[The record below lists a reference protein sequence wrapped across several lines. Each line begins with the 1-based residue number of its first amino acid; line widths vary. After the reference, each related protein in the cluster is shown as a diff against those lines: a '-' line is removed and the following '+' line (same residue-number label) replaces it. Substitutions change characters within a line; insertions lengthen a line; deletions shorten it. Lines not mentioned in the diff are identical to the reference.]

1 MALQKPT
8 LFQTAKSLPVGVWA
22 VSISMMLIAISTT
35 MVFSVSPFFI
45 TQTLGLSFI
54 SLGIME
60 GISEGL
66 SFFSKLASGFAGDFF
81 RRKKPPLVIGVA
93 MATISKPIFILAGG
107 AAGVMTS
114 KVIERISNGIMAT
127 PRDAYCAEEV
137 SADKRGSSLGLMM
150 SLKTFGCALG
160 SFIIGGLIIF
170 TDDFRLLLWIGFIPC
185 FASLIVLLMCMKEK
199 RVEKELNSP
208 KKRVRKLKMDDFKS
222 LNKRYWSLVIIATI
236 FMSAR
241 FSDGFLILR
250 MEQLG
255 APMWLCA
262 STIGIFNLI
271 SAFAC
276 LPIGRKSDGMC
287 RSRMLYFSFIA
298 LVLANICF
306 IFDGGL
312 VLALLGVLFW
322 GAQRGTSQM
331 LFAAIIADEVPEK
344 IIGTA
349 LGIYYLLSGVIAV
362 FAGYMAGH
370 VADIGLFW
378 AFVFG
383 FSASTLALIA
393 LFVRNEI
400 FKHGNTYNQKQGLS
414 ITDERQGKKKV
425 SDKEKYNEQM
435 KEQTSSDKMTRTNG
449 VSPPFTT
456 STANT

>member
-1 MALQKPT
+1 MGTSKLN
-8 LFQTAKSLPVGVWA
+8 LLQTAKSLPIGVWA
-22 VSISMMLIAISTT
+22 VSISMMLIAVSTT
-35 MVFSVSPFFI
+35 MVFSISPFFI
-45 TQTLGLSFI
+45 TQVLGLSFV

-107 AAGVMTS
+107 ATGIMIS

-137 SADKRGSSLGLMM
+137 SANMRGSSLGLMM

-170 TDDFRLLLWIGFIPC
+170 TNDYRLLLWIGFIPC
-185 FASLIVLLMCMKEK
+185 FLSFLVLLMYMKEE
-199 RVEKELNSP
+199 RVEKELKTPES
-208 KKRVRKLKMDDFKS
+208 KRKKLKLSDFKS
-222 LNKRYWSLVIIATI
+222 LNSRYWSLVIIATI
-236 FMSAR
+236 FMAAR

-250 MEQLG
+250 MKELG
-255 APMWLCA
+255 APMWLCT

-276 LPIGRKSDGMC
+276 LPIGRWSDRFC

-298 LVLANICF
+298 LVLSNVCF

-312 VLALLGVLFW
+312 MLALLGVLFW

-362 FAGYMAGH
+362 FAGFMAGH
-370 VADIGLFW
+370 VADISLFYAFIFGLT
-378 AFVFG
+378 
-383 FSASTLALIA
+383 ASTLALIA

-400 FKHGNTYNQKQGLS
+400 FKHGNKH
-414 ITDERQGKKKV
+414 KKKMNSQERDDTQGSAIGV
-425 SDKEKYNEQM
+425 EPL
-435 KEQTSSDKMTRTNG
+435 TSGNG
-449 VSPPFTT
+449 KPSAQP
-456 STANT
+456 S

>member
-1 MALQKPT
+1 MMKTKLAKEPVHMASNSMN
-8 LFQTAKSLPVGVWA
+8 LFQSAKSLPKGVWA

-35 MVFSVSPFFI
+35 MVFSISPFYI
-45 TQTLGLSFI
+45 TQVLGLSFV

-60 GISEGL
+60 GVSEGL
-66 SFFSKLASGFAGDFF
+66 SFFAKLASGFAGDFF
-81 RRKKPPLVIGVA
+81 RRKKPPLMIGVA

-107 AAGVMTS
+107 AAGIMLS

-137 SADKRGSSLGLMM
+137 HSSKRGSSLGLMM

-170 TDDFRLLLWIGFIPC
+170 TNDYRLLLWIGFVPC
-185 FASLIVLLMCMKEK
+185 FLSFLVLAYYMKEK
-199 RVEKELNSP
+199 RVEYMESHPEKKRKKLKISDFKALNS
-208 KKRVRKLKMDDFKS
+208 
-222 LNKRYWSLVIIATI
+222 RYWSLVIIATL
-236 FMSAR
+236 FMCAR

-250 MEQLG
+250 MQELG
-255 APMWLCA
+255 APMWLCT

-276 LPIGRKSDGMC
+276 LPVGKMSDRID

-306 IFDGGL
+306 ILEGGL
-312 VLALLGVLFW
+312 FLAFVGIFFW
-322 GAQRGTSQM
+322 GAQRGTSQL

-344 IIGTA
+344 IVGTA

-362 FAGYMAGH
+362 FAGFMAGH
-370 VADIGLFW
+370 VADIALYY

-383 FSASTLALIA
+383 LVASGISLVALVI
-393 LFVRNEI
+393 RNEVI
-400 FKHGNTYNQKQGLS
+400 GHGGRRMSSNKKDFPEERESEILS
-414 ITDERQGKKKV
+414 GPV
-425 SDKEKYNEQM
+425 
-435 KEQTSSDKMTRTNG
+435 
-449 VSPPFTT
+449 VP
-456 STANT
+456 A

>member
-1 MALQKPT
+1 MGTSKQNL
-8 LFQTAKSLPVGVWA
+8 LQTARSLPTGVWA
-22 VSISMMLIAISTT
+22 VSISMMLIAVSTT
-35 MVFSVSPFFI
+35 MVFSISPFFI
-45 TQTLGLSFI
+45 TQVLGLSFV

-107 AAGVMTS
+107 ATGIMIS
-114 KVIERISNGIMAT
+114 KIIERISNGIMAT

-137 SADKRGSSLGLMM
+137 SSNMRGSSLGLMM

-170 TDDFRLLLWIGFIPC
+170 TNDYRLLLWIGFIPC
-185 FASLIVLLMCMKEK
+185 FLSFLVLVMYMKEK
-199 RVEKELNSP
+199 RVEKELQTP
-208 KKRVRKLKMDDFKS
+208 EEKRKQLKVSDFKS

-236 FMSAR
+236 FMAAR

-250 MEQLG
+250 MKEVG
-255 APMWLCA
+255 APMWLCT

-276 LPIGRKSDGMC
+276 LPVGRWSDRFC

-298 LVLANICF
+298 LVLSNVCF
-306 IFDGGL
+306 IFEGGL
-312 VLALLGVLFW
+312 MLALVGVLFW
-322 GAQRGTSQM
+322 GVQRGTSQM

-362 FAGYMAGH
+362 FAGFMAGH
-370 VADIGLFW
+370 VADISLFYAFIFGLT
-378 AFVFG
+378 
-383 FSASTLALIA
+383 ASSIA
-393 LFVRNEI
+393 LMALFIRNEV
-400 FKHGNTYNQKQGLS
+400 FKHGNKNKKDKKSDFYVSRPDDSKKRKPLS
-414 ITDERQGKKKV
+414 
-425 SDKEKYNEQM
+425 
-435 KEQTSSDKMTRTNG
+435 
-449 VSPPFTT
+449 SPPRKPTVRL
-456 STANT
+456 S